1 MIQPTTIK
9 IEDRG
14 SRVKI
19 IRIHGDLDTVGVR
32 MVEEAFT
39 KSTGERNEKTV
50 VDLTEVSFI
59 SSAGLAML
67 LVKGKILRRGGGSL
81 AIAGATKRV
90 QEVLAMAGFNEL
102 FDLYPTPAEAL
113 EALERA

>member
-1 MIQPTTIK
+1 MIQPTTLK
-9 IEDRG
+9 IEEHG
-14 SRVKI
+14 SRLKI

-39 KSTGERNEKTV
+39 KATGERSEKAV

-81 AIAGATKRV
+81 AIAGATRRV
-90 QEVLAMAGFNEL
+90 QEVLTMAGFNEL
-102 FDLYPTPAEAL
+102 FDLYPTPADAL
-113 EALERA
+113 AALERA